1 MLTSRW
7 RGAVIA
13 AVAISTALAALPAGP
28 ASARPSSPPLDPPGA
43 QVVGGRTQPVF
54 SYPDAVREHLMVQ
67 TPVDSDGDGHKD
79 RVAVDIIRPK
89 ETQQGLKVPVIMSA
103 SPYNDTVG
111 RGFESER
118 KSYDAQG
125 APAKVPLFYD
135 NYFVPRGYAVVDV
148 DVTGTGR
155 SDGCLTI
162 GGASDVAAAKAT
174 IDWLGG
180 RATAYAADGSQV
192 RASWSTGEVGMIG
205 HSYEGMLANAVAGTG
220 VEGLETIVPISG
232 MSSWYDFARTNGA
245 KHWNGFA
252 SYLTTALDADPPQKC
267 QAVRDRLQAGE
278 DDATGNYNAHWHE
291 RNYIAQPAPEV
302 NKVRA
307 SVLAAH
313 DLSDYNVRIDQFA
326 NWWAPLAER
335 DVPRKLWLGR
345 YGHTDPFDW
354 PGRRAQWVDTVHRWF
369 DHWLYGVRNGIMDEP
384 RVDLQ
389 TGPTTWTTQAD
400 WPAGTS
406 SVPLHPGPE
415 GSLALSP
422 ASGTGTFT
430 DTKLGEADLTADPA
444 ASHPGR
450 LAFRTPPLRTGVRL
464 SGTPTV
470 DLRVTL
476 DKPTSNL
483 TALLVDYG
491 EDERIDWNRNEPQN
505 RIHDGL
511 RGLDEDSCHG
521 ESTAQD
527 DACYQKTA
535 NVTARESSEV
545 IARGWMDAQ
554 NRHSVTTPE
563 PLTPGRSY
571 RITWKTLPNDYEI
584 KPGHRLGLVLGGTD
598 ADFLYFEEA
607 TGAKVAVDLGGSRV
621 TVPVTAA
628 GGLTKALDS

>member
-13 AVAISTALAALPAGP
+13 ALAISTSLTALPAGP
-28 ASARPSSPPLDPPGA
+28 ASARTSAAPAGV
-43 QVVGGRTQPVF
+43 QVAGGRTQPVF
-54 SYPDAVREHLMVQ
+54 SYRDAVREHLMVQ

-79 RVAVDIIRPK
+79 RVAVDIIRPE
-89 ETQQGLKVPVIMSA
+89 ETQRGLKVPVIMSA
-103 SPYNDTVG
+103 TPYNDTVG
-111 RGFESER
+111 RGFELER
-118 KSYDAQG
+118 KTYDAQG
-125 APAKVPLFYD
+125 APVKFPLFYD

-148 DVTGTGR
+148 DMTGTGR
-155 SDGCLTI
+155 SEGCPTV
-162 GGASDVAAAKAT
+162 GGTSDVAAAKAA

-180 RATAYAADGSQV
+180 RATAYAADGSEV
-192 RASWSTGEVGMIG
+192 EASWTTGKVGMIG
-205 HSYEGMLANAVAGTG
+205 HSYEGTLANAVAGTG

-232 MSSWYDFARTNGA
+232 VSSWYEFARSNGA

-252 SYLTTALDADPPQKC
+252 SWLASALDSDPPQKC
-267 QAVRDRLQAGE
+267 QAVRNRLQAGE

-291 RNYIAQPAPEV
+291 RNYLAPPAPEV

-307 SVLAAH
+307 SVFAVH
-313 DLSDYNVRIDQFA
+313 NTNDYNVRIDQFA
-326 NWWAPLAER
+326 NWWAPLAR
-335 DVPRKLWLGR
+335 RHVPRKLWLGA

-354 PGRRAQWVDTVHRWF
+354 PGRRARWVSTVHRWF
-369 DHWLYGVRNGIMDEP
+369 DHWLYGIRNGIMNEP

-389 TGPTTWTTQAD
+389 TGPATWTTQAD

-406 SVPLHPGPE
+406 SVPLRPGPD

-422 ASGTGTFT
+422 AGGTGTFT
-430 DTKLGEADLTADPA
+430 DTKLSEADLTADPS
-444 ASHPGR
+444 ASRPGR
-450 LAFRTPPLRTGVRL
+450 LVFLTPPLRTGVRL

-470 DLRVTL
+470 DLRVRL

-491 EDERIDWNRNEPQN
+491 EEERIDWHRNEPEHG
-505 RIHDGL
+505 IHDGL
-511 RGLDEDSCHG
+511 RGLDEESCHG

-527 DACYQKTA
+527 DACYRKTA
-535 NVTARESSEV
+535 TVTAREPSEV
-545 IARGWMDAQ
+545 ISRGWMDAQ

-563 PLTPGRSY
+563 PLIPGRSY
-571 RITWKTLPNDYEI
+571 RIAYRTLPDDYEI

-598 ADFLYFEEA
+598 ADFLYFEDA
-607 TGAKVAVDLGGSRV
+607 TGATVTVDLGGSRV

-628 GGLTKALDS
+628 EGLRTTRRP